1 MNSLWNSFIIAFAM
15 FSKIPMPRAQWTKEN
30 MKYMFCWLPFVGSVI
45 GAVTVFVQWAGMEAG
60 FDRAFLTAILVL
72 IPVFITGGIHMDGF
86 LDTADAMSSWQE
98 RERRLEI
105 LKDSNAGAF
114 AVIAAG
120 VYFLIW
126 YGSYS
131 QIGEN
136 ITAVYIMAAG
146 FMVSRCFA
154 GLGVILLPKAKADG
168 TVAEFS
174 RKSRHDAV
182 KYTLILFLIL
192 LLGVMLWI
200 HPLYGGAAFIS
211 AGIVFVYYRYMALK
225 YFGGTTGDLSGC
237 FICLC
242 ETGMLLVLAVL
253 SNFVGVG

>member
-1 MNSLWNSFIIAFAM
+1 MKSIWNSFKVAFSM
-15 FSKIPMPRAQWTKEN
+15 FSKIPMPRADWTEEN
-30 MKYMFCWLPFVGSVI
+30 MKYMFCWLPFVGTVI
-45 GAVTVFVQWAGMEAG
+45 GILSVAVQWVGMKFG
-60 FDRAFLTAILVL
+60 FDKGFLTVLLVL
-72 IPVFITGGIHMDGF
+72 VPVLVTGGIHIDGF

-114 AVIAAG
+114 AVITAG

-126 YGSYS
+126 YGGYS
-131 QIGEN
+131 QIEERVSL
-136 ITAVYIMAAG
+136 IYIMGVG

-174 RKSRHDAV
+174 RKSSHDVV
-182 KYTLILFLIL
+182 KYTLILFLVV
-192 LLGVMLWI
+192 LLGIMLWI
-200 HPLYGGAAFIS
+200 HPIYGGAAFVTAALIY
-211 AGIVFVYYRYMALK
+211 VYYRYMALK

-237 FICLC
+237 YICLC
-242 ETGMLLVLAVL
+242 ESGMLLVLAIL
-253 SNFVGVG
+253 SIFIGVR

>member
-1 MNSLWNSFIIAFAM
+1 MNSIWNSFIISFSM

-30 MKYMFCWLPFVGSVI
+30 MKYMFCWFPFVGAVI
-45 GAVTVFVQWAGMEAG
+45 GAVTVLIHWAGMKGG
-60 FDRAFLTAILVL
+60 FDRAFLTIILVL
-72 IPVFITGGIHMDGF
+72 IPVFITGGIHIDGF

-98 RERRLEI
+98 KERRLEI

-114 AVIAAG
+114 AVISAC
-120 VYFLIW
+120 VYFMIW

-136 ITAVYIMAAG
+136 TTAIYIMGVG

-154 GLGVILLPKAKADG
+154 GLGVILLPKAKTDG

-182 KYTLILFLIL
+182 KYTLILFLMIL
-192 LLGVMLWI
+192 FGIMVWI
-200 HPLYGGAAFIS
+200 HPLYGS
-211 AGIVFVYYRYMALK
+211 IVFVTAGLVCIYYRYMALK

-242 ETGMLLVLAVL
+242 ETGMLFVLAVL